1 LKRRILS
8 LALSAVCL
16 LNSCA
21 TQTYTAKPIEPARI
35 ESGFSARNLEDAGL
49 RNYMLEQGYPQNAL
63 PIKQWGLRELTLA
76 AYYFHPDLDVAR
88 AQWRAAQ
95 AAEITAGQRP
105 NPGISGA
112 LEHHSK
118 TDGGISPWTY
128 GISLA
133 VPVETSGKRQARM
146 DQAASLSEAARI
158 EIGQTAWQVRSR
170 LRDSLLEYQAA
181 LRQVSLLQQGV
192 ALYSEI
198 LQMLENRLQAGLA
211 SSTDVSN
218 ARLQLQ
224 KARHAVEAEK
234 GRVAGLRSSVA
245 VAAGLPSS
253 ALDGVQIDDALLD
266 HGNGN
271 LSAQDIQ
278 RAGLLNRLDIRSALA
293 RYEAAEAVLR
303 LEIAR
308 QYPDI
313 TLSPGYLWDQGDVQ
327 WSLGLSTILALM
339 KKNEGPIAEA
349 RAARELQASQF
360 NALQSRTI
368 GELEQ
373 SLVNY
378 QTSTERVA
386 KAQHLL
392 ATQQL
397 RTVQTERQF
406 EAGYTDRLDLTQ
418 ARLQTLEVEQ
428 GMLDAKIHA
437 QRTLNILEDAVQRPL
452 DGSAP
457 LPEIPQEV
465 IPNE

>member
-1 LKRRILS
+1 
-8 LALSAVCL
+8 L
-16 LNSCA
+16 LNACA
-21 TQTYTAKPIEPARI
+21 TQTYDAKPIEPARL
-35 ESGFSARNLEDAGL
+35 ESSFAARNLEDAGL
-49 RNYMLEQGYPQNAL
+49 CNYILAQGYPQNAL

-76 AYYFHPDLDVAR
+76 AYYFHPDLAVAR

-105 NPGISGA
+105 NPGISGT

-133 VPVETSGKRQARM
+133 VPVEISGKRQARM

-181 LRQVSLLQQGV
+181 LRQVSLLQQEV
-192 ALYSEI
+192 ALYAEI

-211 SSTDVSN
+211 SSLDVSN

-224 KARHAVEAEK
+224 KTQHTAETEK
-234 GRVAGLRSSVA
+234 GRLAGLRSSVA

-253 ALDGVQIDDALLD
+253 ALDGVQIDNALLD
-266 HGNGN
+266 HGSVAGN

-293 RYEAAEAVLR
+293 RYDAAEANLR
-303 LEIAR
+303 LEITR

-339 KKNEGPIAEA
+339 NKNEGPIAEA

-373 SLVNY
+373 SLINY
-378 QTSTERVA
+378 QASTERVA
-386 KAQHLL
+386 QAQHLL

-406 EAGYTDRLDLTQ
+406 ETGYTDRLELAQ
-418 ARLQTLEVEQ
+418 ARLQALAVEQ

-437 QRTLNILEDAVQRPL
+437 QQALNTLEDAVQRPL

-457 LPEIPQEV
+457 LPEIPQEI

>member
-1 LKRRILS
+1 LYTACL
-8 LALSAVCL
+8 LSA
-16 LNSCA
+16 CA
-21 TQTYTAKPIEPARI
+21 TQTYDAKPIESASL
-35 ESGFSARNLEDAGL
+35 ESSFAARNLEDAGL
-49 RNYMLEQGYPQNAL
+49 RNYMLAQGYPQNAL

-76 AYYFHPDLDVAR
+76 AYYFHPDLNVAR
-88 AQWRAAQ
+88 AQWQAAQ

-105 NPGISGA
+105 NPGVSGA

-133 VPVETSGKRQARM
+133 VPVETAGKRQERM
-146 DQAASLSEAARI
+146 DQVTSLSEAARI
-158 EIGQTAWQVRSR
+158 EIGQSAWQVRSH

-181 LRQVSLLQQGV
+181 LRRISLLQQEV
-192 ALYSEI
+192 ILHAEI

-211 SSTDVSN
+211 SSMEVSN
-218 ARLQLQ
+218 TRLQLQ
-224 KARHAVEAEK
+224 KAQHGVEAEK
-234 GRVAGLRSSVA
+234 GRAAGLRSSVA
-245 VAAGLPSS
+245 AAAGLPSS
-253 ALDGVQIDDALLD
+253 ALDGVQFDNVLPDRGTVGD
-266 HGNGN
+266 N
-271 LSAQDIQ
+271 LSAQNIQ
-278 RAGLLNRLDIRSALA
+278 RTGLLNRLDMRSALA
-293 RYEAAEAVLR
+293 RYEATEANLR

-339 KKNEGPIAEA
+339 NKNEGPIAEA

-360 NALQSRTI
+360 NALQTRII

-373 SLVNY
+373 SLINY
-378 QTSTERVA
+378 QAGTERVI
-386 KAQHLL
+386 KAEHLL
-392 ATQQL
+392 AAQQL
-397 RTVQTERQF
+397 RTAQTEHQF
-406 EAGYTDRLDLTQ
+406 GAGYADRLELAQ
-418 ARLQTLEVEQ
+418 ARLQALAVEQ
-428 GMLDAKIHA
+428 GVLDAKINA
-437 QRTLNILEDAVQRPL
+437 QQALNALEDAVQRPL

>member
-1 LKRRILS
+1 LYT
-8 LALSAVCL
+8 ACL
-16 LNSCA
+16 LNACA
-21 TQTYTAKPIEPARI
+21 TQTYDAKPIEPARL
-35 ESGFSARNLEDAGL
+35 ESSFAARNLEDAGL
-49 RNYMLEQGYPQNAL
+49 RNYMLGQGYPQNAL
-63 PIKQWGLRELTLA
+63 PIKQWGLRELSLT

-105 NPGISGA
+105 NPGVSGT
-112 LEHHSK
+112 LEHHSN

-128 GISLA
+128 GISFA
-133 VPVETSGKRQARM
+133 IPVETSGKRQARM
-146 DQAASLSEAARI
+146 DQATSLSEAARI
-158 EIGQTAWQVRSR
+158 EIGQSAWQVRSR

-181 LRQVSLLQQGV
+181 LRQVSLLQLEV
-192 ALYSEI
+192 ALHAEI
-198 LQMLENRLQAGLA
+198 LQMLENRRQAGLA
-211 SSTDVSN
+211 SSIDVSN

-224 KARHAVEAEK
+224 KSQHAVEAEK

-253 ALDGVQIDDALLD
+253 ALDGVQINDALLD
-266 HGNGN
+266 HGASN
-271 LSAQDIQ
+271 LSTQDIQ

-293 RYEAAEAVLR
+293 RYDAAEANLR

-339 KKNEGPIAEA
+339 NKNEGPIAEA

-360 NALQSRTI
+360 NALQTRII
-368 GELEQ
+368 GEMEQ
-373 SLVNY
+373 SLINY
-378 QTSTERVA
+378 QAGTERVT

-397 RTVQTERQF
+397 RTAQTERQF
-406 EAGYTDRLDLTQ
+406 ETGYADRLELTQ
-418 ARLQTLEVEQ
+418 ARLQTLAVEQ
-428 GMLDAKIHA
+428 GMLDARIHA
-437 QRTLNILEDAVQRPL
+437 QRALNALEDAVQRPL

-457 LPEIPQEV
+457 LPAIPQEV

>member
-1 LKRRILS
+1 LYT
-8 LALSAVCL
+8 ACL
-16 LNSCA
+16 LNACA
-21 TQTYTAKPIEPARI
+21 TQTYEAKPIEPVRL
-35 ESGFSARNLEDAGL
+35 ESSFAARNLEDAGL
-49 RNYMLEQGYPQNAL
+49 RNYMIEQGYPQNAL

-88 AQWRAAQ
+88 AQWREAQ

-105 NPGISGA
+105 NPGVSGT

-128 GISLA
+128 GISFA

-146 DQAASLSEAARI
+146 GQAASLSEAARI
-158 EIGQTAWQVRSR
+158 EIGQSAWQVRSH

-181 LRQVSLLQQGV
+181 LRQASLLQQEV
-192 ALYSEI
+192 ILHAEI
-198 LQMLENRLQAGLA
+198 LQMLGNRLQAGLA
-211 SSTDVSN
+211 SSIDVSN

-224 KARHAVEAEK
+224 KAQHAVEAEK
-234 GRVAGLRSSVA
+234 GHVAGLRSSVA
-245 VAAGLPSS
+245 VAAGLPAS
-253 ALDGVQIDDALLD
+253 ALDGVQFDDALPD
-266 HGNGN
+266 RGTVGGN
-271 LSAQDIQ
+271 LSAQNIQ
-278 RAGLLNRLDIRSALA
+278 RTGLLNRLDIRSALA
-293 RYEAAEAVLR
+293 RYEAAEANLR

-339 KKNEGPIAEA
+339 NKNEGPIAEA

-360 NALQSRTI
+360 NALQTRII

-373 SLVNY
+373 SLINY
-378 QTSTERVA
+378 QAGTERVA
-386 KAQHLL
+386 KAQQLL
-392 ATQQL
+392 AAQQL
-397 RTVQTERQF
+397 RTAQTERQF
-406 EAGYTDRLDLTQ
+406 ETGYTDRLELAQ
-418 ARLQTLEVEQ
+418 ARLQTLAVEQ

-437 QRTLNILEDAVQRPL
+437 QHALNTLEDAVQRPL

-465 IPNE
+465 APQ